1 MRAFVDKVLFP
12 LMESVQGRNF
22 RSALEGLLRSQ
33 FLPPDELK
41 RRQEE
46 KVRGMVGQAYAHV
59 PFYRERY
66 EARGIR
72 PEDVRG
78 IDDLARLPVVSRE
91 DIRRNF
97 PAKMTAGNMP
107 ARRRR
112 LDRTSGSTGVP
123 LEFFQDRDGRDL
135 RLASFLL
142 FDSWAGIRPGDRS
155 VHIGAPQPF
164 SLRAAMFDRLRG
176 RSFLS
181 VFRLEPGTMAA
192 VLKSLSRMKPALVEG
207 YSSAIFELAQ
217 AALQHGQGPRP
228 RAVVATSDT
237 LPSREVVERAFGC
250 PVFNR
255 YGDRELGGALAQN
268 CPEGQGLHLNSEV
281 CVVEVVDE
289 AGRPVPP
296 GQRGRVVLTDLANH
310 VMPFIRYDS
319 GDMAVAGGSCSCG
332 RGFPLI
338 GRIEGRSSECLTLPG
353 GRLLSPV
360 AFSHYLFV
368 SHGYTEHILK
378 YQAEQTR
385 PGSLTFRFVP
395 VREFSASLVRKLHA
409 DLAGLLGPGLAID
422 IEAVEDIP
430 AGPGGKQAVLK
441 PYRSRG
447 AEAENQASLTA

>member
-1 MRAFVDKVLFP
+1 MKAFVDKVLFP
-12 LMESVQGRNF
+12 LMGFFEGRNF
-22 RSALEGLLRSQ
+22 RSALEEFLRTQ
-33 FLPPDELK
+33 FLPPDELN

-46 KVRGMVGQAYAHV
+46 KLRGMIGQAYAHV

-66 EARGIR
+66 EARGVR

-97 PAKMTAGNMP
+97 PAKMTAGNLP
-107 ARRRR
+107 VRRGR

-164 SLRAAMFDRLRG
+164 SLRSAMFDRLRG
-176 RSFLS
+176 RSSIS
-181 VFRLEPGTMAA
+181 VFGLEPGTMAA
-192 VLKSLSRMKPALVEG
+192 VLKRLSRMRPALIEG
-207 YSSAIFELAQ
+207 YASAIFHLAL

-228 RAVVATSDT
+228 RAVVTTSDT

-268 CPEGQGLHLNSEV
+268 CPEGQGLHINTEV

-296 GQRGRVVLTDLANH
+296 GQRGRVVLTDLTNH

-332 RGFPLI
+332 RGFPLLS
-338 GRIEGRSSECLTLPG
+338 RIEGRSSECLTLPD

-360 AFSHYLFV
+360 VFSHYLFV

-378 YQAEQTR
+378 YQAEQTG
-385 PGSLTFRFVP
+385 PGGLTFRFVP
-395 VREFSASLVRKLHA
+395 IRDVSKSLICNLRA
-409 DLAGLLGPGLAID
+409 DLAGLLGPGLAVD
-422 IEAVEDIP
+422 IEAVEEIP
-430 AGPGGKQAVLK
+430 AEPSGKQAVLK
-441 PYRSRG
+441 SYRSPG
-447 AEAENQASLTA
+447 PEAENPASLTA